1 MKAAVL
7 NAVDASLEIEELSV
21 DEPGPG
27 EVLIRTSH
35 AGVCHSDLHFIEGK
49 YPCRMPIVLGH
60 EGAGVV
66 EAVGSDVRYV
76 VPGDHVI
83 TCVSLGCGNCR
94 PCMTGHP
101 YHCLKEGIVRDPAG
115 PSRLRRGDQDVTQF
129 MELSCFGEQ
138 MLVHEKAVVKIT
150 KDVPLEKAA
159 LVGCGVTT
167 GVGAVFNTAKVRP
180 GQTVAVVGCGGIG
193 LNCIQGARLAG
204 ADRIIAVDRLPAK
217 LELARKFGATDTV
230 DASGGD
236 AVQQVIEMTGGGVD
250 HAFEAVGLKQTTEE
264 CFAMLAMRGTAT
276 VIGMIP
282 IGTTVEIQ
290 GYELLMEKKL
300 QGSTMGSTRFRID
313 MPLYLN
319 LYLQGRLNLDDLVS
333 RRLKLSEINDGFD
346 ALKVGEIARSV
357 VVMDS

>member
-7 NAVDASLEIEELSV
+7 NAIDASLEIEELSV
-21 DEPGPG
+21 DEPGPS

-49 YPCRMPIVLGH
+49 YPCQMPIVLGH

-66 EAVGSDVRYV
+66 EAVGSDVHYV
-76 VPGDHVI
+76 APGDHVI
-83 TCVSLGCGNCR
+83 TCVSLGCGSCR
-94 PCMTGHP
+94 HCMTGHP
-101 YHCLKEGIVRDPAG
+101 YHCPKEGIVRDPSG

-150 KDVPLEKAA
+150 RDVPLEKAA

-167 GVGAVFNTAKVRP
+167 GIGAVFNSAKVQP
-180 GQTVAVVGCGGIG
+180 GQSVAVVGCGGIG

-204 ADRIIAVDRLPAK
+204 AERIIAVDRLPAK
-217 LELARKFGATDTV
+217 LELARKFGATDSV

-236 AVQQVIEMTGGGVD
+236 VVQQVIELTAGGVD

-282 IGTTVEIQ
+282 IGTSVEIQ

-346 ALKVGEIARSV
+346 ALKLGEIARSV

>member
-1 MKAAVL
+1 VKAAVL
-7 NAVDASLEIEELSV
+7 NSIDSSLSIEELSV
-21 DEPGPG
+21 DKPGPG
-27 EVLIRTSH
+27 EVLIRTTH

-49 YPCRMPIVLGH
+49 YPCQMPIVLGH

-66 EAVGSDVRYV
+66 EAVASDVRYV
-76 VPGDHVI
+76 EPGDHVI
-83 TCVSLGCGNCR
+83 TCVSLGCGNCKH
-94 PCMTGHP
+94 CMTGHP
-101 YHCLKEGIVRDPAG
+101 YHCTKEGIVRGAG
-115 PSRLRRGDQDVTQF
+115 DPSRLRRGKEDVAQF

-138 MLVHEKAVVKIT
+138 MLVHEKAVVKID
-150 KDVPLEKAA
+150 KQVPLEKAA

-167 GVGAVFNTAKVRP
+167 GVGAVFNTAKVQA
-180 GQTVAVVGCGGIG
+180 GESVAVVGCGGIG

-204 ADRIIAVDRLPAK
+204 AERIIAVDRLPAK

-236 AVQQVIEMTGGGVD
+236 AVQQVLEMTSGGVD

-264 CFAMLAMRGTAT
+264 CFAMLALRGTAT

-282 IGTTVEIQ
+282 IGTKVEIQ
-290 GYELLMEKKL
+290 GFELLMEKKL

-319 LYLQGRLNLDDLVS
+319 LYLQGRLNLDDLIS
-333 RRLKLSEINDGFD
+333 RRLKLSEINEGFD
-346 ALKVGEIARSV
+346 ALKVGELARSV
-357 VVMDS
+357 IVMDS